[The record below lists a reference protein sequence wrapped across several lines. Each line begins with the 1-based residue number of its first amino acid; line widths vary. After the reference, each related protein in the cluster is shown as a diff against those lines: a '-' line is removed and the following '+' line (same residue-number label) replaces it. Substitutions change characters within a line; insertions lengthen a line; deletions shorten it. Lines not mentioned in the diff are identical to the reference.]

1 MRLPAESDTCF
12 MAEIV
17 EAIVSSQRR
26 LTDPLET
33 SLVESGSEN
42 MSDEAEEYVKWMDS
56 FGHNRRKYFES
67 LGEGAKPPVPSIEHP
82 PKIEQKPLPSHLK
95 YAYLG
100 VESTLPVIIS
110 SSLTAMEEEK
120 LLRVLRD
127 HKQALGWSLADL
139 KGIRPSMC
147 MHRILLEDGH
157 KPSVE
162 AQKRLNP
169 KMKEV
174 VRKEV
179 LKWLDT
185 GVIYPISDSAWVSP
199 VQVVPKKGGTTVIK
213 TENNILLPS
222 RTVTGWRI
230 CIDYRKLNK
239 ATRKDHF
246 PLPFLDQMLDRLAGY
261 EYYCFLDGYS
271 GYNQIAIA
279 PEDQEKTTFTCP
291 YGTFA
296 FRRMPFELC
305 NAPGTFQRCMMAI
318 FSDMVEK
325 TIEIFMDDFSIMG
338 NSFDNCLKNLR
349 AVLARC
355 EETNLVLNW
364 EKCHFMVQEGIVLG
378 HRISARGIEVDKA
391 KIEAIEKLPPPSSV
405 KGIRSFLGHAG
416 FYMRFIKDFSHI
428 AKPLSNLLVQGIPF
442 EFNSQCLHAFTVLKD
457 KLISAPIV
465 VAPDWSFPFE
475 LMCDASDYAIG
486 AVLGQKREKIF
497 QVIYYASRT
506 FNDAQLNYST
516 TEKELLAIVFAFD
529 KFRLYLIGNKV
540 VVHTD
545 HSAIKYLMT
554 KKDAKPRLIRW
565 VLLLQEFDVEIK
577 DKKGTEN
584 LVADHLSRLEG
595 ARDDVPVNDEFP
607 DEKLFAIENKREIP
621 WFAVY
626 VNYLVAKVIPPEFN
640 YQKKKRFFAH
650 LKHYYWEEPILCR
663 HCADQVIRRCVPE
676 DEMHSILNHCHT
688 LPCGGHFG
696 GQRTAA
702 KVLQSGFNWPSLFKD
717 AHRFVST
724 CDKCQRMGNI
734 SRKDDPPMHPILE
747 VELFDLWGIDFMGP
761 FPASYNNL
769 YILLAVDY
777 VSKWV
782 EAIPSR
788 TNDAKVVAQFLRSN
802 IFSRFG
808 TPRALITDNG
818 THFCN
823 KVIDKVLQKY
833 GVRHRTSLAYHPQ
846 SNGQAEVSNREIKY
860 ILEKT
865 VNSSRKDWSK
875 KMDDALW
882 AYRTTF
888 KTPLGMSPFRLVY
901 GKACHLRV
909 ELEHRAY
916 WATRQLNMDSTL
928 AGEKRLLQLSELD
941 EFRNEAYENAYIY
954 KEKTKAWHDK
964 HITRKEFTA
973 GQQVLLFN
981 SRLKLFPGKLNS
993 RWFGPFTVTKVFSHG
1008 GAEVSHPEKG
1018 TFTVATQ
1025 RLKPYY
1031 GGEFLAGKQIIPLTA
1046 ADEV

>member
-1 MRLPAESDTCF
+1 MPSDVKFMKDILSQKRRLADFETVNLIEECSAILQRKLPQKLKDPSTFTIPCTIRNAIFERALCYLGASINLMPLSIFKRLGLGEARPTTVTLQLADRSLKHPRGIIEDVLVKVDKFIFPADFIAFDMDEDKEIPIILGRPFLETGRAMIDVQRGELKLRVQEEEVKFNVFEAVRHPAESDACF
-12 MAEIV
+12 MVDIV
-17 EAIVSSQRR
+17 EAIVPSQRV

-33 SLVESGSEN
+33 SLVENEPENLSE
-42 MSDEAEEYVKWMDS
+42 EAEEYVKWMDS

-67 LGEGAKPPVPSIEHP
+67 LGEGVKTPVPSIEKP
-82 PKIEQKPLPSHLK
+82 PKMEQKPLPSHLK

-110 SSLTAMEEEK
+110 ASLNVLEEEK

-162 AQKRLNP
+162 AQRRLNP
-169 KMKEV
+169 TMKEV
-174 VRKEV
+174 VWKEV

-261 EYYCFLDGYS
+261 QYYCFLDGYS

-279 PEDQEKTTFTCP
+279 PEDQEKTTFTCA
-291 YGTFA
+291 YGIFA
-296 FRRMPFELC
+296 FRQMPFGLC
-305 NAPGTFQRCMMAI
+305 NAPRTFQRCMMAI

-325 TIEIFMDDFSIMG
+325 TIEIFMDDFLVMG

-416 FYMRFIKDFSHI
+416 FYRRFIKDFSHI

-475 LMCDASDYAIG
+475 LMCDASDYAIE

-497 QVIYYASRT
+497 QVIYYARRT
-506 FNDAQLNYST
+506 LNDTQLNYAT

-529 KFRLYLIGNKV
+529 KFRPYLIGNKV
-540 VVHTD
+540 MVHTD
-545 HSAIKYLMT
+545 HSAIKYLTT
-554 KKDAKPRLIRW
+554 KKYAKPRLIRW

-595 ARDDVPVNDEFP
+595 TRDDVPMNDEFP
-607 DEKLFAIENKREIP
+607 DEKLFIIKDKRAVP
-621 WFAVY
+621 WFADY

-650 LKHYYWEEPILCR
+650 LKHYYWEEPILYR

-676 DEMHSILNHCHT
+676 DEMHSILDHCHT

-702 KVLQSGFNWPSLFKD
+702 KVLQSGF
-717 AHRFVST
+717 
-724 CDKCQRMGNI
+724 
-734 SRKDDPPMHPILE
+734 
-747 VELFDLWGIDFMGP
+747 
-761 FPASYNNL
+761 Y
-769 YILLAVDY
+769 
-777 VSKWV
+777 
-782 EAIPSR
+782 
-788 TNDAKVVAQFLRSN
+788 
-802 IFSRFG
+802 
-808 TPRALITDNG
+808 
-818 THFCN
+818 
-823 KVIDKVLQKY
+823 
-833 GVRHRTSLAYHPQ
+833 
-846 SNGQAEVSNREIKY
+846 
-860 ILEKT
+860 
-865 VNSSRKDWSK
+865 
-875 KMDDALW
+875 
-882 AYRTTF
+882 
-888 KTPLGMSPFRLVY
+888 
-901 GKACHLRV
+901 
-909 ELEHRAY
+909 
-916 WATRQLNMDSTL
+916 
-928 AGEKRLLQLSELD
+928 
-941 EFRNEAYENAYIY
+941 
-954 KEKTKAWHDK
+954 
-964 HITRKEFTA
+964 
-973 GQQVLLFN
+973 
-981 SRLKLFPGKLNS
+981 
-993 RWFGPFTVTKVFSHG
+993 
-1008 GAEVSHPEKG
+1008 
-1018 TFTVATQ
+1018 
-1025 RLKPYY
+1025 
-1031 GGEFLAGKQIIPLTA
+1031 
-1046 ADEV
+1046 

>member
-1 MRLPAESDTCF
+1 
-12 MAEIV
+12 
-17 EAIVSSQRR
+17 
-26 LTDPLET
+26 
-33 SLVESGSEN
+33 
-42 MSDEAEEYVKWMDS
+42 
-56 FGHNRRKYFES
+56 
-67 LGEGAKPPVPSIEHP
+67 
-82 PKIEQKPLPSHLK
+82 
-95 YAYLG
+95 
-100 VESTLPVIIS
+100 
-110 SSLTAMEEEK
+110 
-120 LLRVLRD
+120 
-127 HKQALGWSLADL
+127 
-139 KGIRPSMC
+139 
-147 MHRILLEDGH
+147 
-157 KPSVE
+157 
-162 AQKRLNP
+162 
-169 KMKEV
+169 
-174 VRKEV
+174 
-179 LKWLDT
+179 
-185 GVIYPISDSAWVSP
+185 
-199 VQVVPKKGGTTVIK
+199 
-213 TENNILLPS
+213 
-222 RTVTGWRI
+222 
-230 CIDYRKLNK
+230 
-239 ATRKDHF
+239 
-246 PLPFLDQMLDRLAGY
+246 
-261 EYYCFLDGYS
+261 
-271 GYNQIAIA
+271 
-279 PEDQEKTTFTCP
+279 
-291 YGTFA
+291 
-296 FRRMPFELC
+296 
-305 NAPGTFQRCMMAI
+305 MMAI

-325 TIEIFMDDFSIMG
+325 TIEIFMDDFSVMG
-338 NSFDNCLKNLR
+338 NSFDNCLENLR
-349 AVLARC
+349 VVLTRC

-405 KGIRSFLGHAG
+405 KGIRSFLGYAG
-416 FYMRFIKDFSHI
+416 FYRRFIKDFSQI

-442 EFNSQCLHAFTVLKD
+442 EFDSQCLKAFTVLKD

-497 QVIYYASRT
+497 QVIYYASRML
-506 FNDAQLNYST
+506 NDAQLNYAT

-529 KFRLYLIGNKV
+529 KFRPYLIGNKV

-584 LVADHLSRLEG
+584 LVANHLSRLEG
-595 ARDDVPVNDEFP
+595 ARDDIPVNDEFP
-607 DEKLFAIENKREIP
+607 DEKLFAIEDKREVP
-621 WFAVY
+621 WFADY

-650 LKHYYWEEPILCR
+650 LKHYYWEEPILYR
-663 HCADQVIRRCVPE
+663 HCADQVIRRCVLE

-688 LPCGGHFG
+688 LLCGGHFG

-702 KVLQSGFNWPSLFKD
+702 KVLQSGFYWPSLFKD
-717 AHRFVST
+717 AHQFIST

-734 SRKDDPPMHPILE
+734 SRKDEPPMHPILE

-788 TNDAKVVAQFLRSN
+788 TNDAKVVAHFLRSN

-865 VNSSRKDWSK
+865 VNSSRRDWSK
-875 KMDDALW
+875 KIDDALW
-882 AYRTTF
+882 AYRTAF

-901 GKACHLRV
+901 GKACHLPV

-941 EFRNEAYENAYIY
+941 EFRNEAYENTRIY

-964 HITRKEFTA
+964 HITRKEFMA

-981 SRLKLFPGKLNS
+981 SRLKLFPGKLKS
-993 RWFGPFTVTKVFSHG
+993 RWSGPFTVTKVFSHG

-1031 GGEFLAGKQIIPLTA
+1031 GGEFLADKQVIPLTA
-1046 ADEV
+1046 TEEV

>member
-1 MRLPAESDTCF
+1 M
-12 MAEIV
+12 
-17 EAIVSSQRR
+17 
-26 LTDPLET
+26 
-33 SLVESGSEN
+33 
-42 MSDEAEEYVKWMDS
+42 
-56 FGHNRRKYFES
+56 
-67 LGEGAKPPVPSIEHP
+67 
-82 PKIEQKPLPSHLK
+82 
-95 YAYLG
+95 
-100 VESTLPVIIS
+100 
-110 SSLTAMEEEK
+110 
-120 LLRVLRD
+120 
-127 HKQALGWSLADL
+127 
-139 KGIRPSMC
+139 
-147 MHRILLEDGH
+147 
-157 KPSVE
+157 
-162 AQKRLNP
+162 
-169 KMKEV
+169 
-174 VRKEV
+174 
-179 LKWLDT
+179 
-185 GVIYPISDSAWVSP
+185 
-199 VQVVPKKGGTTVIK
+199 
-213 TENNILLPS
+213 
-222 RTVTGWRI
+222 
-230 CIDYRKLNK
+230 
-239 ATRKDHF
+239 
-246 PLPFLDQMLDRLAGY
+246 
-261 EYYCFLDGYS
+261 
-271 GYNQIAIA
+271 
-279 PEDQEKTTFTCP
+279 
-291 YGTFA
+291 
-296 FRRMPFELC
+296 
-305 NAPGTFQRCMMAI
+305 
-318 FSDMVEK
+318 
-325 TIEIFMDDFSIMG
+325 
-338 NSFDNCLKNLR
+338 
-349 AVLARC
+349 LARC

-378 HRISARGIEVDKA
+378 HRISARGIEVDRA

-416 FYMRFIKDFSHI
+416 FYRRFIKDFSQI

-442 EFNSQCLHAFTVLKD
+442 EFDSQCLHAFTVLKD

-506 FNDAQLNYST
+506 LNDAQLNYAT

-529 KFRLYLIGNKV
+529 KFRPYLIGNKV

-607 DEKLFAIENKREIP
+607 DEKFFAIDDKKAVP
-621 WFAVY
+621 WFADY

-650 LKHYYWEEPILCR
+650 LKHYYWEEPILYR

-676 DEMHSILNHCHT
+676 DEMHSILNHFHT
-688 LPCGGHFG
+688 LSCGGHFG

-702 KVLQSGFNWPSLFKD
+702 KVLQSGFYWPSLFKD
-717 AHRFVST
+717 AHQFVST

-734 SRKDDPPMHPILE
+734 SRKDEPPMHPILE

-782 EAIPSR
+782 EEIPTR

-833 GVRHRTSLAYHPQ
+833 GVRHRTSLAYYPQ

-865 VNSSRKDWSK
+865 VNNSRKDWSK
-875 KMDDALW
+875 KIDDALW
-882 AYRTTF
+882 AYRTAF

-901 GKACHLRV
+901 GKACHFPV

-941 EFRNEAYENAYIY
+941 EFRNEAYENARVY

-964 HITRKEFTA
+964 HITRKEFTV

-981 SRLKLFPGKLNS
+981 SRLKLFPGKLKS
-993 RWFGPFTVTKVFSHG
+993 RWSGPFTVTKVFSHG

-1018 TFTVATQ
+1018 TFIVASQ

-1031 GGEFLAGKQIIPLTA
+1031 GGEFIAEKQIIPLTA
-1046 ADEV
+1046 ADEVQSTIT